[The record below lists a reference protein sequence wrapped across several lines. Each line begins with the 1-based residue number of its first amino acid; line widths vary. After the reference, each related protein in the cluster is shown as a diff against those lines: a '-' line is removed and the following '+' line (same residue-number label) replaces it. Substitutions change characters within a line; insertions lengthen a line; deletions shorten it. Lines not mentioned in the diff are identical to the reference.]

1 MVNLELP
8 GHSTTDEALLSYTLP
23 GFLMGGYVSA
33 WVGGMVIMESIRVL
47 YRYPKD
53 HVLLRSCVI
62 VILILSMVHTASF
75 IGIIYYYSV
84 LHFGDFQGLDVAIPE
99 LGIHIMLSRVVV
111 TISQLFFTYRL
122 WVFSNHNIPITLV
135 SVMLSL
141 YHFGLSVMVSI
152 HFIQTKRYSE
162 LSLLVILYLLYSAAI
177 AGDVFLT
184 VALYVFLK
192 TQKTQFTKTRSVIN
206 QIIMLS
212 FQTSFFTTALAV
224 VSIIIL
230 GHVGLGILYSLTL
243 PAAQMYL
250 LSVVVTLNSRAGF
263 AKALA
268 ASSDKSFAAAR
279 FPAHNIFNATPL
291 EGVGVRID
299 RVVFTDVEA
308 SPPANTYSKFAN
320 VRAPE
325 PPISNEKVFSSNQA
339 SQTAEKLDSEP
350 LYPPCPPSNPQTPR
364 FL

>member
-1 MVNLELP
+1 
-8 GHSTTDEALLSYTLP
+8 
-23 GFLMGGYVSA
+23 
-33 WVGGMVIMESIRVL
+33 
-47 YRYPKD
+47 
-53 HVLLRSCVI
+53 
-62 VILILSMVHTASF
+62 
-75 IGIIYYYSV
+75 
-84 LHFGDFQGLDVAIPE
+84 
-99 LGIHIMLSRVVV
+99 
-111 TISQLFFTYRL
+111 
-122 WVFSNHNIPITLV
+122 
-135 SVMLSL
+135 MLSL